1 MKHKKRRIKLK
12 QKPSQT
18 VKTRKE
24 HNAIIITKRQ
34 RTKPAKNNNNKKR
47 KGIIIKKI

>member
-34 RTKPAKNNNNKKR
+34 RTKPAKNNNKKR